1 MADSKEW
8 LTEELIKVE
17 AWEKDQSNL
26 WFWERLGR
34 LPFKIID
41 KLTPAFI
48 QNKIGVLLDHSHNK
62 SKYPVMFL
70 AVD

>member
-1 MADSKEW
+1 VADSKEW

-17 AWEKDQSNL
+17 AWEKGQSNL
-26 WFWERLGR
+26 WIWERLGR

-48 QNKIGVLLDHSHNK
+48 QIK
-62 SKYPVMFL
+62 L
-70 AVD
+70 AYS